1 MGYLITSSYKL
12 ASYQDA
18 TWQSDLTIYS
28 QPLLELAHADRNRSM
43 IPQKLAVQSS
53 PSKDEFSCSKLHEV
67 RKLRIFKGECS
78 CQNETVADRNGPGR
92 SAGRLGSFSVIFY
105 ILDLLIIQHSRSM

>member
-28 QPLLELAHADRNRSM
+28 QPLLDLAHTDRNRSM
-43 IPQKLAVQSS
+43 ILQKLAVRSS
-53 PSKDEFSCSKLHEV
+53 PSKDEFNCSKSHEV

-78 CQNETVADRNGPGR
+78 CQNETVADRSGAGR
-92 SAGRLGSFSVIFY
+92 SAGSFSVILY
-105 ILDLLIIQHSRSM
+105 ILGLLIIQHSRSM